1 MGVWA
6 YGCMG
11 VWVYGCMGVW
21 VYVRLSL
28 SCMSCIS
35 KGTSCRASSISIST
49 LAMPWSI
56 TVTPGEGEG
65 KMNGQYYIYIIS
77 GAYEPP
83 KAARSVQLRIIA
95 QNGICIY
102 SST

>member
-1 MGVWA
+1 MSVFLLVVAAGDRHRKPRSHSLDSR
-6 YGCMG
+6 
-11 VWVYGCMGVW
+11 
-21 VYVRLSL
+21 RLRL
-28 SCMSCIS
+28 QCGMHMSTQRNDLYCLYI
-35 KGTSCRASSISIST
+35 
-49 LAMPWSI
+49 
-56 TVTPGEGEG
+56 
-65 KMNGQYYIYIIS
+65 IYIIS